1 MSGGTELR
9 LASASLQGERSY
21 QQDAVETR
29 ELSDGRT
36 LVALADG
43 MGGHASGDVAS
54 RLTMETLV
62 EALEEGRDLEE
73 AFGLANER
81 VREKVRE
88 ADEKMGATLVAVL
101 VEEDSYR
108 LANVG
113 DSRAY
118 RITADGIEQLSE
130 DHSFGNEAVARGADP
145 DDIANSPYRN
155 ALTRAVG
162 IDDELEVDLFGPFEA
177 GAGTVLLL
185 CSDGLNE
192 SLSDEDIRRILLS
205 CGDLDE
211 AARTLPSRALQRGSD
226 DNISVALAS
235 FGDLPEPDEDGDG
248 ERSVPDTAVTPVEEA
263 PEEEPAGAGAESGA
277 SGSRGRGGLWIAVL
291 VLAALAAIAGWFL
304 LG

>member
-1 MSGGTELR
+1 MSAAALR

-29 ELSDGRT
+29 ELPDGRI

-54 RLTMETLV
+54 RLAMEALV

-81 VREKVRE
+81 VREEVRE
-88 ADEKMGATLVAVL
+88 AGEKMGATLVAVL
-101 VEEDSYR
+101 VEGDAYR

-118 RITADGIEQLSE
+118 RISADGIEQLTE
-130 DHSFGNEAVARGADP
+130 DHSFGAEAVARGADP
-145 DDIANSPYRN
+145 DDVADSPYRD

-162 IDDELEVDLFGPFEA
+162 IEDELEVDLFGPFEA
-177 GAGTVLLL
+177 GEGSVLLL
-185 CSDGLNE
+185 CSDGLNK
-192 SLSDEDIRRILLS
+192 SLPDADIRRIVLES
-205 CGDLDE
+205 GDPDE

-226 DNISVALAS
+226 DNVTVALAA
-235 FGDLPEPDEDGDG
+235 FGDLPEADGADHG
-248 ERSVPDTAVTPVEEA
+248 ERSVPETAETPVVE
-263 PEEEPAGAGAESGA
+263 GAEDERGGERPA
-277 SGSRGRGGLWIAVL
+277 GSRGRGWIVALVL
-291 VLAALAAIAGWFL
+291 VVLAAVAWWL
-304 LG
+304 LR

>member
-1 MSGGTELR
+1 MSGAELR
-9 LASASLQGERSY
+9 LASASLQSERSY

-54 RLTMETLV
+54 RLAMETLV
-62 EALEEGRDLEE
+62 DALEDGRDLEE

-81 VREKVRE
+81 VREEVRE
-88 ADEKMGATLVAVL
+88 AGEKMGATLVAVL
-101 VEEDSYR
+101 VEGDSYR

-118 RITADGIEQLSE
+118 RITAGGIEQLSE

-145 DDIANSPYRN
+145 DDVADSPYRD

-162 IDDELEVDLFGPFEA
+162 IDDELDVDLFGPFEA
-177 GAGTVLLL
+177 GGGTVLLL
-185 CSDGLNE
+185 CSDGLNKT
-192 SLSDEDIRRILLS
+192 LPDADIRRILLEG
-205 CGDLDE
+205 GDLEE

-226 DNISVALAS
+226 DNITVALAA
-235 FGDLPEPDEDGDG
+235 FGDLPEAGEEDGA
-248 ERSVPDTAVTPVEEA
+248 ERDVPDTAVTPVVEG
-263 PEEEPAGAGAESGA
+263 PEEGAAAVEA
-277 SGSRGRGGLWIAVL
+277 ARSRGWGWMV
-291 VLAALAAIAGWFL
+291 VLAVALMAAAAWWL
-304 LG
+304 LR

>member
-1 MSGGTELR
+1 MSGGAELR

-62 EALEEGRDLEE
+62 GALEEGRDLEE
-73 AFGLANER
+73 AFGRANER
-81 VREKVRE
+81 VREEVRE
-88 ADEKMGATLVAVL
+88 AGEKMGATLVAVL
-101 VEEDSYR
+101 VEGDSYR

-118 RITADGIEQLSE
+118 RVTAGGIEQLSE

-145 DDIANSPYRN
+145 DDVANSPYRD

-185 CSDGLNE
+185 CSDGLNKT
-192 SLSDEDIRRILLS
+192 LPDADIRRILLS

-211 AARTLPSRALQRGSD
+211 AAETLPSRALQRGSD
-226 DNISVALAS
+226 DNITVALAS
-235 FGDLPEPDEDGDG
+235 FGDLPEPDDDGGG

-263 PEEEPAGAGAESGA
+263 PDEEPDGEP
-277 SGSRGRGGLWIAVL
+277 SGSRGRGGLWLAVL
-291 VLAALAAIAGWFL
+291 VLAALAALAGWLL